1 MRAWT
6 SPDLPRLPGAGDAL
20 RLHDTSS
27 GSTKVAARAPD
38 ATMYVCGI
46 TPYDA
51 THLGHAATYLA
62 FDLVNRYW
70 RDAGLQVTYVQNV
83 TDIDDP
89 LLERADAT
97 GVNWLQL
104 AEEQTQLFR
113 EDMAWLRILAPEHF
127 VGAVEFIP
135 QIVELIQALEPTG
148 AMYDVDG
155 DRYFDVS
162 ADQTFGSVSGMG
174 RAEMVGLSAERGGDP
189 QRPGKRDALDPLLW
203 KAAAEGEPWWQ
214 SPLGPGRPGWHVE
227 CSAIALSHL
236 GAGFDV
242 QAGGDDLVFPHHEM
256 SASHAHVATGK
267 PPFAQSYVHAGMI
280 GLDGQKMSKS
290 QGNLVLA
297 SSLREQGED
306 PRVVRLALMA
316 GHYRAYREWNQ
327 ELLDASRQRL
337 RRWERA
343 AAAGHRNGDAS
354 VVAHVRARLAD
365 DLDTLGVLEVLDR
378 WAEDTL
384 SAAGTGTAQEDVE
397 PGVVVQAVDAL
408 LGIDLR

>member
-1 MRAWT
+1 
-6 SPDLPRLPGAGDAL
+6 
-20 RLHDTSS
+20 
-27 GSTKVAARAPD
+27 
-38 ATMYVCGI
+38 MYVCGI

-97 GVNWLQL
+97 GVDWLQL
-104 AEEQTQLFR
+104 SEEQTQLFR
-113 EDMAWLRILAPEHF
+113 EDMAWLRILPPEHF
-127 VGAVEFIP
+127 IGAVEFIP
-135 QIVELIQALEPTG
+135 QIVELIQAIEQTS
-148 AMYDVDG
+148 AVYDVDG

-162 ADQTFGSVSGMG
+162 ADHTFGSVSGMG
-174 RAEMVGLSAERGGDP
+174 RAEMIDLSAERGGDP
-189 QRPGKRDALDPLLW
+189 QRHGKRDALDPLLW

-236 GAGFDV
+236 GPGFDV
-242 QAGGDDLVFPHHEM
+242 QAGGEDLVFPHHEM
-256 SASHAHVATGK
+256 SASHAHVATAK

-280 GLDGQKMSKS
+280 GLGGQKMSKS

-306 PRVVRLALMA
+306 PGVVRLALMA
-316 GHYRAYREWNQ
+316 GHYREYREWTP
-327 ELLDASRQRL
+327 ELLESSQHRL
-337 RRWERA
+337 GQWRRA
-343 AAAGHRNGDAS
+343 AAVGGRGGETS
-354 VVAHVRARLAD
+354 VVDQVRARLAD
-365 DLDTLGVLEVLDR
+365 DLDTGGALEVLDR

-384 SAAGTGTAQEDVE
+384 SAADTGQASDNVE
-397 PGVVVQAVDAL
+397 SGVVVQAVDAL